1 MDAPLTDELC
11 YPQLFNASCK
21 KPTRDHSGVL
31 LFYFLAIVSLVTA
44 ALNLLVI
51 ISISHFR
58 QLHTTTNLVL
68 LSLAVSDFLV
78 GLVVMPGEIMQTQTC
93 WFLGDLMCA
102 FYYLLL
108 LTIMCSSAAC
118 MVLIS
123 VDRYVAICYPLHYNT
138 KFTLKTASFSVCVCW
153 IYSLFVTFLLFYDHL
168 KQPGRFNSCHGECVV
183 IISGDLD
190 LVFCFVIPV
199 SIIVALYLRVFMVV
213 VSQARAMRS
222 HITMVTLQRSKTVAA
237 KRSEL
242 KAARTLGV
250 VVVVYLMCYCPYY
263 CVFFAGG
270 QLLIGSKAE
279 VLMAF
284 LVFFNSCLNPLLYTC
299 LYPWFRRTIRLIVTL
314 EVTRPGSC
322 DANIL

>member
-1 MDAPLTDELC
+1 MEAPPTAELC
-11 YPQLFNASCK
+11 FPQLANASCK

-31 LFYFLAIVSLVTA
+31 LFYFLIFISLVTTV
-44 ALNLLVI
+44 LNLLVI

-78 GLVVMPGEIMQTQTC
+78 GLVVMPGEIILSQTC

-102 FYYLLL
+102 IYHLLPFMF
-108 LTIMCSSAAC
+108 ICSSPAC

-138 KFTLKTASFSVCVCW
+138 KFTLKTASFSVCMCW
-153 IYSLFVTFLLFYDHL
+153 IYSLFVTILLFYDHL
-168 KQPGRFNSCHGECVV
+168 KQPGRYNSCHGECLVN
-183 IISGDLD
+183 ISGDLD
-190 LVFCFVIPV
+190 LAFSFVIPI

-222 HITMVTLQRSKTVAA
+222 HITAVTLQGSKTVAA

-250 VVVVYLMCYCPYY
+250 VVVVFLMCYCPYY
-263 CVFFAGG
+263 CIFLTGG
-270 QLLIGSKAE
+270 NIMIGSKAE
-279 VLMAF
+279 VYLAF
-284 LVFFNSCLNPLLYTC
+284 LTFFNSCLNPLIYTC
-299 LYPWFRRTIRLIVTL
+299 VYPWFRRTIRLIVTL
-314 EVTRPGSC
+314 KITLPGSC